1 MGRMGNQMFQY
12 ACAKQ
17 LSEHNGFIT
26 SLSHLDKINHFEL
39 APFERSKNRLK
50 SFLFFRL
57 WKKIW
62 GLDVIN
68 TELECLQR
76 SFKNE
81 LNQINKPTTVWGFF
95 QSPLYFQEIAP
106 KLNQYFSVKAKFRK
120 NFDTFLSNNQ
130 LKSGAYIAIHIRRTD
145 YQGFTVPG
153 LLGDDFTLPTSYY
166 KNALQQLGS
175 VNNLPIVFVS
185 DAPDSIDN
193 LFPEI
198 EEKIISYN
206 DAVTDFLILQNA
218 SKMIISNSTYAW
230 WAAFLNEY
238 VGNEVYCPKFFLGF
252 KENKEV
258 PIHIFPH
265 HWQQID
271 VY

>member
-12 ACAKQ
+12 ACAKE
-17 LSEHNGFIT
+17 LSEYNGFVT
-26 SLSHLDKINHFEL
+26 SLSHLDKIDHFEL

-62 GLDVIN
+62 GLEVIN
-68 TELECLQR
+68 TELSCLQR
-76 SFKNE
+76 SFKAE
-81 LNQINKPTTVWGFF
+81 LDEITKPTSVWGFF
-95 QSPLYFQEIAP
+95 QSPLYFQHLGS
-106 KLNQYFSVKAKFRK
+106 KLNKYFSVKAKFRQH
-120 NFDTFLSNNQ
+120 FHAFLSEHH
-130 LKSGAYIAIHIRRTD
+130 LKPGAYLAIHIRRTD

-153 LLGDDFTLPTSYY
+153 LQGDDFTLPTTYY
-166 KNALQQLGS
+166 KNALQQLGTAHH
-175 VNNLPIVFVS
+175 LPIVFVS
-185 DAPDSIDN
+185 DAPDSVPN

-198 EEKIISYN
+198 EAKIISHN
-206 DAVTDFLILQNA
+206 DAITDFLILQHA
-218 SKMIISNSTYAW
+218 SKIIISNSTYAW

-238 VGNEVYCPKFFLGF
+238 VVNEVYCPKFFLGF
-252 KENKEV
+252 KEDKEV
-258 PIHIFPH
+258 PINIFPD